1 MNVDKIILSPK
12 EVQNLLDCIDIIPS
26 NHYMCIGRN
35 IDTNEKF
42 VCNCGKDGWSYG
54 EELDITDND

>member
-1 MNVDKIILSPK
+1 MTEKIILNPK

-42 VCNCGKDGWSYG
+42 VCDCGKDGWSYG